1 MANMPKRKKSK
12 DNPYTLIFDD
22 ILNKY
27 FVSFNDISK
36 KEQIIE
42 ISEDVFEALNKFELE
57 DISQMHKFDK
67 HIEHSEL
74 YEETIYK
81 RAINSVLSVEDIVEK
96 KITIT
101 ELKDAINTLSEK
113 EKKRIKMYYF
123 DDLTLEQISKIEKCS
138 FQAIAKSIKCSIK
151 KLKKLLK

>member
-27 FVSFNDISK
+27 FVSFKDISK

-96 KITIT
+96 KVTIA

-113 EKKRIKMYYF
+113 EKKE
-123 DDLTLEQISKIEKCS
+123 LKC
-138 FQAIAKSIKCSIK
+138 IILMI
-151 KLKKLLK
+151 

>member
-27 FVSFNDISK
+27 FVSFKDISK

-96 KITIT
+96 KVTIA

-123 DDLTLEQISKIEKCS
+123 DDLTLEQI
-138 FQAIAKSIKCSIK
+138 
-151 KLKKLLK
+151 

>member
-27 FVSFNDISK
+27 FVSFKDISK

-96 KITIT
+96 KVTIA

-151 KLKKLLK
+151 KIKKLLK

>member
-27 FVSFNDISK
+27 FVSFKDISK

-81 RAINSVLSVEDIVEK
+81 RAINSVLSVEDIVDK

-113 EKKRIKMYYF
+113 EKKE
-123 DDLTLEQISKIEKCS
+123 LKC
-138 FQAIAKSIKCSIK
+138 IILMI
-151 KLKKLLK
+151 